1 MNSSYC
7 VQNPPYKFKWTEKTV
22 PVVKGIDNDI
32 YSTID
37 ACPNSCEMWKAIERL
52 KQEWKRSVTLV
63 KQSQEL
69 KTVYYHKLFDILKQH
84 QNEFNEIRAERLACT
99 VNPLALITQQQPVNH
114 LTHYTYNSSTRSQ
127 QAATRNR
134 GKAIINYPP
143 LTYDQEPKMLAK
155 HDASSKT
162 NRAHQDNTLRI
173 NKESGYEDQ
182 RVVNVARARE
192 NACIQIQE
200 VTPNATNNSGPIF
213 DNGPLQKVQNDDD
226 NIHVFANNKGHP
238 EKPESEGHPK
248 QPESVN
254 DTYLKEQGD
263 TKITI
268 DSLGMSTNGETNNH
282 DDNDLAREPDL
293 LASLIDKL
301 KYEIDDN
308 KNHNKLLESSSKT
321 LVDKLKDLKKSQAEL
336 DRYHDVNYAS
346 KVEINCAKAKD
357 LEVAFRKSTCYVC
370 DFKGNDLLTCSCR
383 LDLYS
388 ITLQDI
394 TSPNHI
400 CLMAKATSSQAWL
413 WHCRLSYLNFNYINL
428 LSKND
433 IVIGLQ

>member
-99 VNPLALITQQQPVNH
+99 VNPLALITQQQP
-114 LTHYTYNSSTRSQ
+114 
-127 QAATRNR
+127 
-134 GKAIINYPP
+134 
-143 LTYDQEPKMLAK
+143 
-155 HDASSKT
+155 
-162 NRAHQDNTLRI
+162 
-173 NKESGYEDQ
+173 
-182 RVVNVARARE
+182 
-192 NACIQIQE
+192 IQE

-238 EKPESEGHPK
+238 EQPESEGHPK